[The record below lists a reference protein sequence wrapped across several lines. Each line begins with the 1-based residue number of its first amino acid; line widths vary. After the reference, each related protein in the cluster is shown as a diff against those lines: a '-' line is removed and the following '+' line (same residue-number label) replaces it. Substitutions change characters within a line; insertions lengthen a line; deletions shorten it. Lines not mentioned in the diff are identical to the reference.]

1 MTTTLAPTRADILD
15 AFRRFVTQR
24 PRMEPGN
31 YGDVRSYRRELAE
44 VGRDMADALALLA
57 AVERSYITAEAML
70 EELRSARRLSWDAER
85 QELDYCT
92 GQYFAT
98 EYRPAAARA
107 LSSMLWAYYRDEC
120 HADTADKI
128 RAAARRGVPFASF
141 VPSPLPQHRTLK
153 CTSQRTTVTTRRTE
167 ART

>member
-1 MTTTLAPTRADILD
+1 
-15 AFRRFVTQR
+15 
-24 PRMEPGN
+24 MEPGN
-31 YGDVRSYRRELAE
+31 YGDFRGYRRELAE

-70 EELRSARRLSWDAER
+70 ESLRDHRRLSWDAER
-85 QELDYCT
+85 AELDYCT
-92 GQYFAT
+92 GQYFAV

-128 RAAARRGVPFASF
+128 RAAARRNFRSRRIRAYFA
-141 VPSPLPQHRTLK
+141 
-153 CTSQRTTVTTRRTE
+153 
-167 ART
+167 